1 MNRLAGYTYNP
12 QYSMSIIDWLEE
24 RKRRQKTIDNSTP
37 LETEDAGE
45 YESRIKRMPQPRS
58 WSDYLLD
65 PLDDGVILLNNPTEQ
80 QSRELFGLDQSKN
93 VNQDAIVLQ
102 PWWKNRAMDGRE
114 DESLML
120 YRGYVLDADIPLSRK
135 IKEYLSPSIFTPTGA
150 GDVIPTSFNVF
161 QDEKGRRIQPHQYDK
176 WYKRM
181 GANMVQGPVG
191 ILMLAIM
198 GGGTLV
204 AAAKVAKI
212 VFPDTA
218 EAFVKTIGETL
229 EETVESS
236 KEIGREL
243 KR

>member
-12 QYSMSIIDWLEE
+12 QYSMAIIDWLEE
-24 RKRRQKTIDNSTP
+24 RKRRQTTMDNAVP

-45 YESRIKRMPQPRS
+45 FESRMKRMPQPRS
-58 WSDYLLD
+58 WSDYMLD
-65 PLDDGVILLNNPTEQ
+65 PLDDGVQLLSNPTEQ
-80 QSRELFGLDQSKN
+80 QSRETFGINPSARI
-93 VNQDAIVLQ
+93 NQDAIVLQ

-120 YRGYVLDADIPLSRK
+120 YKGYILDADIPMTRK
-135 IKEYLSPSIFTPTGA
+135 IKEYFSPSIFTPTGA

-161 QDEKGRRIQPHQYDK
+161 QNEEGRRVQPHQYDK

-191 ILMLAIM
+191 VLMMAVM
-198 GGGTLV
+198 GGGACIAIAQVFKRFMPAV
-204 AAAKVAKI
+204 AEGVVA
-212 VFPDTA
+212 TA
-218 EAFVKTIGETL
+218 GEVVEEAVQST
-229 EETVESS
+229 
-236 KEIGREL
+236 KEVSREI

>member
-24 RKRRQKTIDNSTP
+24 RKRRQKTIDNSAP

-45 YESRIKRMPQPRS
+45 FEARIKRMPQPRS

-65 PLDDGVILLNNPTEQ
+65 PLDDGVELLPNPTEQ
-80 QSRELFGLDQSKN
+80 QSRELFGINPSAR

-120 YRGYVLDADIPLSRK
+120 YKGYVLDADIPFSRK
-135 IKEYLSPSIFTPTGA
+135 VMEYFRPSIFTPTGA

-161 QDEKGRRIQPHQYDK
+161 QDEDGRRIQPYQYDK
-176 WYKRM
+176 WYKRL

-191 ILMLAIM
+191 VLMMAVM
-198 GGGTLV
+198 GGGALIAIAQV
-204 AAAKVAKI
+204 SKRF
-212 VFPDTA
+212 FPSMA
-218 EAFVKTIGETL
+218 EAAVATTGEIV
-229 EETVESS
+229 EEVVESS
-236 KEIGREL
+236 KEVGKEL